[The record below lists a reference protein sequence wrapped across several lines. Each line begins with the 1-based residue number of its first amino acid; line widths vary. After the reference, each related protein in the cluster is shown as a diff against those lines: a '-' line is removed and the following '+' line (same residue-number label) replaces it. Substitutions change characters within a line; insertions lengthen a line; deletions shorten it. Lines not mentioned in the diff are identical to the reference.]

1 MNATKTT
8 SPAMIGTIGDMRR
21 DFGWTS
27 EPGETESDFRARV
40 APAFN
45 AESGTDDL
53 VTAEDVNIC
62 DEEA

>member
-1 MNATKTT
+1 MTTTKTT

-27 EPGETESDFRARV
+27 EPGE
-40 APAFN
+40 
-45 AESGTDDL
+45 
-53 VTAEDVNIC
+53 AEDVNIC